1 MTERNFETGR
11 PARLAA
17 GLPTAASL
25 IAVVLLAGCSLIP
38 AYERPAA
45 PVPQNFA
52 ADVPETGASVL
63 PDWQAYFPDPALH
76 TLIEAALA
84 NNRDLRIALARVEE
98 ARALAGV
105 ARADRYPTLE
115 AQADANR
122 THTPADLT
130 GFGTARTTRRY
141 DLGLGVTSFEL
152 DFWGRVA
159 ALNEAAKAQYLA
171 SDEAARSFRVSLIGD
186 VASTWY
192 QLTGLAGQ
200 TQLADDTLKT
210 REESLD
216 LIRKRREAGLATDL
230 DVLAAES
237 LVESVRAQWA
247 EWKRQQTQTEN
258 ALRLLTGM
266 AVPLP
271 ATPGVSNSPA
281 LAELAPGLPSEV
293 LLRRPD
299 VRAAEQRLI
308 ASNANIGA
316 ARAAFFPRI
325 ALTANFGTASSALS
339 GLFDAGSQAWLF
351 QPVLKLPLFDAGRN
365 QANLEVAQARKVQG
379 VADYEKTIQ
388 QAFREVADALAA
400 RTGYAEQLTAQEA
413 NLRSQR
419 ARLERVK
426 ARERAGIAS
435 YLEVLDASRDAFSA
449 EQAVV
454 TSRQQ
459 LLNAQVTLY
468 KVLGGGA

>member
-1 MTERNFETGR
+1 MTERKFESGHMSRAFRGVTLVT
-11 PARLAA
+11 LAW
-17 GLPTAASL
+17 
-25 IAVVLLAGCSLIP
+25 LAGCSQIP
-38 AYERPAA
+38 AYQRPTA
-45 PVPQNFA
+45 PVPQQFV
-52 ADVPETGASVL
+52 ADMPATDATAL

-84 NNRDLRIALARVEE
+84 NNRDMRIALARVEE

-105 ARADRYPTLE
+105 ARADRFPTLE
-115 AQADANR
+115 AQANANR
-122 THTPADLT
+122 TRTPADLS
-130 GFGTARTTRRY
+130 GVGVARTSSRY
-141 DLGLGVTSFEL
+141 DVGLGVTAFEL

-159 ALNEAAKAQYLA
+159 ALNEAARAQYLA

-186 VASTWY
+186 VAGTWY
-192 QLTGLAGQ
+192 QLIELAER
-200 TQLADDTLKT
+200 TQLADDTLKA
-210 REESLD
+210 REESLV

-237 LVESVRAQWA
+237 LVESVRVQWA
-247 EWKRQQTQTEN
+247 DLKRQRAQTEN

-271 ATPGVSNSPA
+271 ETPRATNQTV
-281 LAELAPGLPSEV
+281 LAGLAPGLPSDV

-308 ASNANIGA
+308 ASNANVGV

-325 ALTANFGTASSALS
+325 ALTGNLGTASSALA

-351 QPVLKLPLFDAGRN
+351 QPILTLPLFDAGRN
-365 QANLEVAQARKVQG
+365 RANLEVAEARKVQA

-400 RTGYAEQLTAQEA
+400 HTTYAEQLRAQEA
-413 NLRSQR
+413 NLRAIH

-435 YLEVLDASRDAFSA
+435 YLEVLDASRDAFST
-449 EQAVV
+449 EQALV
-454 TSRQQ
+454 TSRLQV
-459 LLNAQVTLY
+459 LGAQVTLY
-468 KVLGGGA
+468 KALGGGA